1 MKRVKLFLATL
12 LTVALA
18 LFCLAG
24 CSGAE
29 GTYKL
34 SKIVVENGVGTK
46 QVYRVGEEMDGE
58 ILTKDFVVLELKEN
72 GKFTFETK
80 MSNEGVTEGTWK
92 EKDDDIFL
100 TVNGVT
106 NELDEEDGLW
116 KLEISDS
123 VEIYLKK
130 Q

>member
-1 MKRVKLFLATL
+1 MKKVKLFLATL
-12 LTVALA
+12 LTVVLA

-24 CSGAE
+24 CSVE

-34 SKIVVENGVGTK
+34 SKIVVENGDQKT
-46 QVYRVGEEMDGE
+46 VYRLGDEYQGET
-58 ILTKDFVVLELKEN
+58 LTKDFVVWELKEN
-72 GKFTFETK
+72 GKFTLTMGK
-80 MSNEGVTEGTWK
+80 GEGQIVRNGTWK

-100 TVNGVT
+100 TVDGVT
-106 NELDEEDGLW
+106 IEVDEDDGYY
-116 KLEISDS
+116 EFEPTEG

>member
-12 LTVALA
+12 LTVVLA

-24 CSGAE
+24 CSVE

-34 SKIVVENGVGTK
+34 SKIVVENGDQKT
-46 QVYRVGEEMDGE
+46 VYRLGDEFQGET
-58 ILTKDFVVLELKEN
+58 LTKDFVVLELKEN
-72 GKFTFETK
+72 GKFTLVMGKGEDQMIK
-80 MSNEGVTEGTWK
+80 NGTWK
-92 EKDDDIFL
+92 EKGDDIYL
-100 TVNGVT
+100 TADNITIEV
-106 NELDEEDGLW
+106 DEDDGY
-116 KLEISDS
+116 LEFEPTGG